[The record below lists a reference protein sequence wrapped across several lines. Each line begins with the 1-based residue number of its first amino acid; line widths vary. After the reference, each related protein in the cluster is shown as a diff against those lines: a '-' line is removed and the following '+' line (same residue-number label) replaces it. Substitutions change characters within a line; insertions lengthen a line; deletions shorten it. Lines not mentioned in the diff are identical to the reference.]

1 MFGRPRAQP
10 LRPRSVEAYARIDAV
25 LEHEERPF
33 ARQLEQTL
41 GTIRRQ
47 VLPGRVLGGSLHNN
61 ELDLVAGQDR
71 LERLDVEAV
80 ATVRYAEH
88 PGPGVLQGGQ
98 RAHEGRRLAHRHIAR
113 LQYRP
118 ANEVDRLTRAA
129 GDKDLVGV
137 NGKAVDQTA
146 PSQLLPQRPEAIGI
160 AIHERRRA
168 LLGEHAIAER
178 SKLGRGM

>member
-1 MFGRPRAQP
+1 MLDQNGRVVVAGQLHVSQPAAQLARRGKPAEAQSTADRLRQGVDVNDVFGRPRAQP

-98 RAHEGRRLAHRHIAR
+98 RAHEGR
-113 LQYRP
+113 
-118 ANEVDRLTRAA
+118 
-129 GDKDLVGV
+129 
-137 NGKAVDQTA
+137 
-146 PSQLLPQRPEAIGI
+146 
-160 AIHERRRA
+160 
-168 LLGEHAIAER
+168 
-178 SKLGRGM
+178 